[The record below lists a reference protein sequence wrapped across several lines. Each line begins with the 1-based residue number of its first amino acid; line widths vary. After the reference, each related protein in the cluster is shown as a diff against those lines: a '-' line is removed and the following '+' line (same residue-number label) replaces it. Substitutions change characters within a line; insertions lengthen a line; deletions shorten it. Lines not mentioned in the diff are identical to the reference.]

1 MIDTSFKTRIAPT
14 PSGFLHLGNGA
25 AFVATWVL
33 ARVNAGKIMLRID
46 DLDAERMRPEY
57 VEDIF
62 KTLDWLGL
70 DWDEGPFSVEDFSQN
85 WSQHLRLDFYEK
97 ALSDLQKTGDLYV
110 CNCSRKD
117 IKLRSK
123 NGLYPNT
130 CRENRLLNDEQTS
143 ARLETAPT
151 LMPNTA
157 WRIVVEDNKSV
168 HFNNFEKIGLLSI
181 NGILREK
188 EDILSNF
195 EQQTS
200 ARFQTSPTLTSPT
213 LTAINLSQTMG
224 DFIVRQKNGFPSYQL
239 ASLVD
244 DTLHNINFVVR
255 GEDLLNSTAAQIFL
269 AERLN
274 KADFSMTN
282 FWHHPLITDA
292 DGAKLSKSEG
302 AASLLDVK
310 RRNDSAAI
318 VVKQAA
324 TWLGFT
330 DFDGKTALELVD
342 FIKCSATLRSRK

>member
-1 MIDTSFKTRIAPT
+1 MKKMINTPFKTRIAPT

-25 AFVATWVL
+25 SFVATWVL
-33 ARVNAGKIMLRID
+33 TRVNAGKILLRID

-70 DWDEGPFSVEDFSQN
+70 DWDEGPSSVADFSQN
-85 WSQHLRLDFYEK
+85 WSQHLRLDLYEK
-97 ALSDLQKTGDLYV
+97 ALSDLQKTGDLYG

-130 CRENRLLNDEQTS
+130 CRENRLLNDEPTS
-143 ARLETAPT
+143 ARFKTSPK

-157 WRIVVEDNKSV
+157 WRVVVKENKGV
-168 HFNNFEKIGLLSI
+168 HFKNFEKEGPLSI
-181 NGILREK
+181 NGIFDDFYVDLAEK
-188 EDILSNF
+188 
-195 EQQTS
+195 
-200 ARFQTSPTLTSPT
+200 
-213 LTAINLSQTMG
+213 MG
-224 DFIVRQKNGFPSYQL
+224 DFIIRQKNGLPSYQL

-244 DTLHNINFVVR
+244 DTLYNVNFVVR

-269 AERLN
+269 AEKLN
-274 KADFSMTN
+274 KTDFLSTN
-282 FWHHPLITDA
+282 FWHHPLITDLN
-292 DGAKLSKSEG
+292 GAKLSKSEG
-302 AASLLDVK
+302 AASLLDFRK
-310 RRNDSAAI
+310 RNDSAAS

-324 TWLGFT
+324 RWLGFG

-342 FIKCSATLRSRK
+342 FIKK

>member
-1 MIDTSFKTRIAPT
+1 MTLKMLDNSHPLRTRIAPT

-25 AFVATWVL
+25 SFVATWVL

-70 DWDEGPFSVEDFSQN
+70 DWDEGPFSVADFSQN
-85 WSQHLRLDFYEK
+85 WSQHLRLDLYEK

-130 CRENRLLNDEQTS
+130 CRENRLLNVENAANYEQ
-143 ARLETAPT
+143 
-151 LMPNTA
+151 NTA
-157 WRIVVEDNKSV
+157 WRIVVEENKGVNTRSG
-168 HFNNFEKIGLLSI
+168 NFKSFPNVGTTPLSI
-181 NGILREK
+181 NGIFDDFYVKLAQK
-188 EDILSNF
+188 
-195 EQQTS
+195 
-200 ARFQTSPTLTSPT
+200 
-213 LTAINLSQTMG
+213 MG
-224 DFIVRQKNGFPSYQL
+224 DFIIRQKNGLPSYQL

-244 DTLHNINFVVR
+244 DTLYDINFIVR

-269 AERLN
+269 AEKLN
-274 KADFSMTN
+274 KADFLSTN

-292 DGAKLSKSEG
+292 NGAKLSKSEG
-302 AASLLDVK
+302 AASLLDVR

-324 TWLGFT
+324 IWLGFA

-342 FIKCSATLRSRK
+342 FIKK

>member
-1 MIDTSFKTRIAPT
+1 MTLKMLDNSNPFKTRIAPT
-14 PSGFLHLGNGA
+14 PSGFLHIGNGA
-25 AFVATWVL
+25 SFVATWVL
-33 ARVNAGKIMLRID
+33 ARVNAGKILLRID

-70 DWDEGPFSVEDFSQN
+70 DWDEGPFSVADFSQN
-85 WSQHLRLDFYEK
+85 WSQHLRLDLYEK
-97 ALSDLQKTGDLYV
+97 ALSDLQKTGDLYI

-130 CRENRLLNDEQTS
+130 CRENRLSNDGKTS
-143 ARLETAPT
+143 ARFETSPT
-151 LMPNTA
+151 LTQNTA
-157 WRIVVEDNKSV
+157 WRIVVEENKSV
-168 HFNNFEKIGLLSI
+168 HFKNLEKKGLLSI
-181 NGILREK
+181 NGIFDAENAIFNGFDDK
-188 EDILSNF
+188 
-195 EQQTS
+195 TS
-200 ARFQTSPTLTSPT
+200 VKFQTSPTLMP
-213 LTAINLSQTMG
+213 INLCQMMG
-224 DFIVRQKNGFPSYQL
+224 DFIIRQKNGLPSYQL

-244 DTLHNINFVVR
+244 DTLYNINFIVR

-269 AERLN
+269 AEKLN
-274 KADFSMTN
+274 NADFLSTN

-302 AASLLDVK
+302 AASLLDFR

-324 TWLGFT
+324 TWLGFA
-330 DFDGKTALELVD
+330 DFNGKTALELVD
-342 FIKCSATLRSRK
+342 FIKK